1 MIYKLEEMTILKIQL
16 YADFTCPFSYMGK
29 RRLDEVMEASEE
41 PIEFEW
47 RAFQL
52 TPEASKEKAMPTVEL
67 LAKKFN
73 KTYEET
79 LATTK
84 RLRDQAANEF
94 GLTYNYETM
103 LAPNT
108 LNAHRL
114 TYWAA
119 TQGKSHE
126 VAEGYFAAIFTH
138 GKDLNREEDVLE
150 VIANAGLDVEEAK
163 AILRSD
169 AYEADV
175 QADRSQAIQNGIRSV
190 PSYVIN
196 DEALITGVQPVSTFV
211 QAINE

>member
-1 MIYKLEEMTILKIQL
+1 MKIQL

-47 RAFQL
+47 KAFQL

-79 LATTK
+79 LETTK

-119 TQGKSHE
+119 TKGKAHE
-126 VAEGYFAAIFTH
+126 VVEGYFAAIFTN
-138 GKDLNREEDVLE
+138 GKDLNQEEDLLE
-150 VIANAGLDVEEAK
+150 VIANAQLNVEEAK
-163 AILRSD
+163 EILRSD
-169 AYEADV
+169 AYASDV
-175 QADRSQAIQNGIRSV
+175 QADRTKAIQNDIRSV
-190 PSYVIN
+190 PSYVVN
-196 DEALITGVQPVSTFV
+196 DAALITGAQPVPTFIEV
-211 QAINE
+211 ITQQK